1 MLGVSI
7 LLQLFLPV
15 DKENMMGEQRLN
27 RVRPAKKFAIP
38 EPDDNV
44 VVLDPHVL
52 AEPGTPRNTT
62 LLH

>member
-1 MLGVSI
+1 
-7 LLQLFLPV
+7 V

-52 AEPGTPRNTT
+52 AEPGTPRNAT
-62 LLH
+62 LLY